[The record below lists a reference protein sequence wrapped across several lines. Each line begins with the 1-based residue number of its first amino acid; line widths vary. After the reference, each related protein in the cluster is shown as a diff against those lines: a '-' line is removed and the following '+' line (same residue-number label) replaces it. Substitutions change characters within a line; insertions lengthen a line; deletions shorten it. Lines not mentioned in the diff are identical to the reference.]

1 VRVPLKRGVV
11 VVARQLPAPLK
22 AVVRWGLGAIDP
34 LVVWWARRRY
44 DYREPI
50 PPMRLR
56 LRVGFSYLGDFI
68 NRAPA
73 TVEEFEAACQGQG
86 RSLADAESLLDF
98 GCGCGRLLLAMR
110 RSPLLSGCRLA
121 GSDVDAEAIGW
132 LRAACPDLKLAVNSF
147 SPPLPFEDDEFD
159 VITSYSVFTHL
170 DERSQFAWLHEL
182 RRVLSP
188 DGIALLTVHGPSNY
202 ELYRARRLVANSRAC
217 ATRVA
222 SHGNGAL
229 EREGFIFELF
239 DRNLS
244 NEADFSGIDS
254 NYGLTFHGRE
264 YIKRS
269 WSPILEVQS
278 VVAPRQRIGSQDI
291 VVATQANGRSG

>member
-1 VRVPLKRGVV
+1 M
-11 VVARQLPAPLK
+11 
-22 AVVRWGLGAIDP
+22 VRWGLEAIDP
-34 LVVWWARRRY
+34 LLVWWARRRY

-56 LRVGFSYLGDFI
+56 LRVGSSYLGDFI
-68 NRAPA
+68 NRGPA
-73 TVEEFEAACQGQG
+73 TVEQFEAACRGQD

-98 GCGCGRLLLAMR
+98 GCGCGRLLLPLR
-110 RSPLLSGCRLA
+110 RSPLLSGCRLV

-159 VITSYSVFTHL
+159 VIVSFSVFTHL
-170 DERSQFAWLHEL
+170 DERSQFAWLREL

-188 DGIALLTVHGPSNY
+188 DGVALLTVHGPGNY
-202 ELYRARRLVANSRAC
+202 EVYRAGRWVANSRAC
-217 ATRVA
+217 ARRVA
-222 SHGNGAL
+222 SHGNGSL
-229 EREGFIFELF
+229 EREGFIFEPF

-254 NYGLTFHGRE
+254 DYGLTFHSRE
-264 YIKRS
+264 YIKRF

-278 VVAPRQRIGSQDI
+278 VVAPQPTPSLDI
-291 VVATQANGRSG
+291 VVATQANGDSG